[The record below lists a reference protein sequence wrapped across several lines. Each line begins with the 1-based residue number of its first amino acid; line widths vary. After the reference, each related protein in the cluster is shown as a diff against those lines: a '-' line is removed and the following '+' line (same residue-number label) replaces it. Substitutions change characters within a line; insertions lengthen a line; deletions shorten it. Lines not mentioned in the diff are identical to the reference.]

1 MAKKPFTPIPPMAEL
16 PPAEEIN
23 VRELLDKYLSGEI
36 DLICV
41 LGPTASGKTR
51 YAVRLARQI
60 NDLLQK
66 RSLSI
71 RENSENVP
79 QSWSQEKEISPHRP
93 HEDHKNEDRL
103 LAPASEK
110 RATPLAA
117 GGGASHRERQ
127 GFFPSPSGMTFNSAE
142 IISADS
148 RQVYRGMDIGTGKDL
163 NEYEEIPYHLMDIVD
178 AGTKYNI
185 FEYQRDFE
193 KVYKD
198 ITDRGGIPILCG
210 GSGLYIEAATCGY
223 SLPEVPPDPEL
234 RAELEKKSDEELI
247 AQLASLKP
255 LHNNTD
261 YDTRK
266 RLIRALEIAIYEAE
280 HPVERT
286 SFLPKNTYY
295 IGTLVTREERNARID
310 RRLDDRLKEGMV
322 EEIKGLIDGTHPA
335 LAPEHKPI
343 PAEDLIYY
351 GLEYKFV
358 TLYLIGELTFDEM
371 RTQLATAIHQ
381 FAKRQ
386 MTWFRGM
393 ERKGIRIHW
402 TNV

>member
-16 PPAEEIN
+16 PPAEEID
-23 VRELLDKYLSGEI
+23 VKEILDRYLSGEI

-41 LGPTASGKTR
+41 LGPTASGKPR
-51 YAVRLARQI
+51 YAVTLARQI
-60 NDLLQK
+60 NALLSTTDGVQ
-66 RSLSI
+66 
-71 RENSENVP
+71 
-79 QSWSQEKEISPHRP
+79 
-93 HEDHKNEDRL
+93 
-103 LAPASEK
+103 
-110 RATPLAA
+110 A
-117 GGGASHRERQ
+117 G
-127 GFFPSPSGMTFNSAE
+127 AE

-148 RQVYRGMDIGTGKDL
+148 RQVYKGMDIGTGKDL
-163 NEYEEIPYHLMDIVD
+163 AEYEEIPYHLMDIVD

-193 KVYKD
+193 KAYKD
-198 ITDRGGIPILCG
+198 IVDRGGIPILCG

-234 RAELEKKSDEELI
+234 RAALEQKSDDELI
-247 AQLASLKP
+247 AMLASLKP
-255 LHNNTD
+255 LHNSTD

-266 RLIRALEIAIYEAE
+266 RLIRALEIAIYESE
-280 HPVERT
+280 HPVQRT
-286 SFLPKNTYY
+286 AFLPKNTYY
-295 IGTLVTREERNARID
+295 IGTLVSREVRNSKID
-310 RRLDDRLKEGMV
+310 RRLDARLEEGMV

-358 TLYLIGELTFDEM
+358 TLYLIGELTFEEM

-402 TNV
+402 TEVQ

>member
-1 MAKKPFTPIPPMAEL
+1 MLHKILSLQSKANQPHSMAKKSFTPIPPMAEL
-16 PPAEEIN
+16 PPAEDIN
-23 VRELLDKYLSGEI
+23 IQKLLDKYLTGEI

-51 YAVRLARQI
+51 YAVQLARKI
-60 NDLLQK
+60 NSLL
-66 RSLSI
+66 
-71 RENSENVP
+71 
-79 QSWSQEKEISPHRP
+79 
-93 HEDHKNEDRL
+93 EDYHMSGVL
-103 LAPASEK
+103 PAGEK
-110 RATPLAA
+110 RTPLR
-117 GGGASHRERQ
+117 H
-127 GFFPSPSGMTFNSAE
+127 AE

-163 NEYEEIPYHLMDIVD
+163 SEYEEIPYHLMDIVD

-193 KVYKD
+193 KAYKD
-198 ITDRGGIPILCG
+198 IVERRCIPILCG

-223 SLPEVPPDPEL
+223 SLPEVPPDPAL
-234 RAELEKKSDEELI
+234 REELEKKTDEELI

-280 HPVERT
+280 HPVNRS

-310 RRLDDRLKEGMV
+310 RRLDARIEEGMV
-322 EEIKGLIDGTHPA
+322 EEIRSLIDGTHPA
-335 LAPEHKPI
+335 LPAGHGPI

-358 TLYLIGELTFDEM
+358 TQHVIGELTLEQM
-371 RTQLATAIHQ
+371 RSQLATAIHQ

-393 ERKGIRIHW
+393 ERKGITIHW
-402 TNV
+402 TEV